1 MCFFSCT
8 PERKKGSGVVSK
20 DGLFDIQQL
29 WWDFCSSWGHV
40 ALVYIA
46 WLFAAV
52 WSYERYISL
61 FVLVSYFKTQE
72 QTSYFKDVSSHI
84 CFDTQQD
91 ELIQVLHDVLERV
104 SLCWSLFV
112 KNQVHF
118 YKSQIFFS
126 FYLKA
131 WKYIKGFTKVEL
143 ISIQYILSRTER

>member
-1 MCFFSCT
+1 MLFYAHLSARKAQASWAKMVCLIFNSCDET
-8 PERKKGSGVVSK
+8 FVPLGDMWLLSTLLGSLQQFEVMSATSAC
-20 DGLFDIQQL
+20 LFLCLIL
-29 WWDFCSSWGHV
+29 RH
-40 ALVYIA
+40 
-46 WLFAAV
+46 
-52 WSYERYISL
+52 
-61 FVLVSYFKTQE
+61 KN
-72 QTSYFKDVSSHI
+72 TSYFKDVSSHI